1 MVEVPS
7 CERLPSEGLSKE
19 LPLDEDVE
27 DDLRLPGEG
36 EPVEY
41 FLLEELF
48 EVP

>member
-1 MVEVPS
+1 M
-7 CERLPSEGLSKE
+7 RLLEEELNTE
-19 LPLDEDVE
+19 LPLDEDME